1 VISAAWTSRGRR
13 LLTGY
18 MNSYSGGF
26 ICQLP
31 VLAVRGLTWQTTQQ
45 AEKSTHPLDFHDHDG
60 DGFDR
65 AVGVVKSAEVAIMEV
80 DVCIVVCME
89 LSEVKPACLG
99 PT

>member
-1 VISAAWTSRGRR
+1 
-13 LLTGY
+13 

-45 AEKSTHPLDFHDHDG
+45 AERSTHPLDFHDHDG

-65 AVGVVKSAEVAIMEV
+65 AVGVVKSVEMGSMEV

>member
-1 VISAAWTSRGRR
+1 MISAAWTSRGRR

-45 AEKSTHPLDFHDHDG
+45 AERSTHPLDFHDHDG

-65 AVGVVKSAEVAIMEV
+65 AVGVVKSAEMGSMEV

-89 LSEVKPACLG
+89 LSEVSRPA
-99 PT
+99 

>member
-1 VISAAWTSRGRR
+1 MISAAWTSRGRR

-45 AEKSTHPLDFHDHDG
+45 AVRSTHPLDFHDHDG

-65 AVGVVKSAEVAIMEV
+65 AVGVVKSVEMGSMEV